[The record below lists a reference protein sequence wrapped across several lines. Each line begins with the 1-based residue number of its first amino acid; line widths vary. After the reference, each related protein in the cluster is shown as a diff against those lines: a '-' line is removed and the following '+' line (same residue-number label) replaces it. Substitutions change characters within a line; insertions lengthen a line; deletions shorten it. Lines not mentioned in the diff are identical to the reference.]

1 MPGLFLRA
9 RGAEFL
15 YNADSS
21 TAASGNLPVKPV
33 RSGAQ
38 THAGAG
44 MNRQLSSAMAGVVHA
59 ARVAMLGLAA
69 VALPIAPVQAQPAAP
84 KAPPVDTTGQAP
96 LPHGRPRIPVRT
108 FQQVRGDIWRVGNGN
123 WWSLVYDTPAGL
135 LLVDPITPDFAA
147 WMKDQFAVRFPGK
160 QVRYVIYSHSHVD
173 HIAGARVFEDSHP
186 HIVGQERMIHNLSGE
201 FPHMP
206 GDMMDR
212 NNDGKFEAE
221 EIDIP
226 SREHPGICGM
236 FPGYLQTLTP
246 DHKTTLTPAEWF
258 KDVPSPDLYYSDR
271 MTIMLG
277 GRRIDLIFPGLNHA
291 DDGTVV
297 YFPAEKVVFSTDFPA
312 DALVTTTMHSLPSA
326 CGMFDQHPLS
336 QWIHSF
342 RTIEDLDFDI
352 LAQGHGL
359 HNFTRQDLIDERQYF
374 EDLRDAVERGMEQG
388 RSLEELKHS
397 IKLEKYRD
405 WKYYDRLLPDDIEA
419 AYLNLKYYRPD

>member
-1 MPGLFLRA
+1 MTLFSLQSSRMGPRAGRWGGHLQMIKPAFGILRRAVVMVLGL
-9 RGAEFL
+9 
-15 YNADSS
+15 
-21 TAASGNLPVKPV
+21 TV
-33 RSGAQ
+33 
-38 THAGAG
+38 
-44 MNRQLSSAMAGVVHA
+44 AGVPA
-59 ARVAMLGLAA
+59 T
-69 VALPIAPVQAQPAAP
+69 ALTAQPAATRP
-84 KAPPVDTTGQAP
+84 AAVDTSGQAP
-96 LPHGRPRIPVRT
+96 LPHGRARIPVRT

-123 WWSLVYDTPAGL
+123 WWSLVYDTPDGL

-147 WMKDQFAVRFPGK
+147 WMKGQFAERFPGR
-160 QVRYVIYSHSHVD
+160 QVRYIIYSHSHVD
-173 HIAGARVFEDSHP
+173 HIAGARIFEDSHP
-186 HIVGQERMIHNLSGE
+186 HIVGQARMIHNLSGE

-206 GDMMDR
+206 GDMTDR

-226 SREHPGICGM
+226 SHEHPGICGM

-258 KDVPSPDLYYSDR
+258 KDVPKPDLYYTDH
-271 MTIMLG
+271 MTILLG

-336 QWIHSF
+336 EWIRSF
-342 RTIEDLDFDI
+342 HTIEDLDFDI

-359 HNFTRQDLIDERQYF
+359 HNFTKQDVTDVREYF

-388 RSLEELKHS
+388 RSLDELKRT
-397 IKLEKYRD
+397 IKLDKYKD
-405 WKYYDRLLPDDIEA
+405 WKYYRLLPDDIEA
-419 AYLNLKYYRPD
+419 AYLNLKYYRPN